1 MGKYFMLNDL
11 ANKREYPLE
20 IKQKS
25 QVSIATGHRDSTK
38 DIHIKKKTG
47 NNSYFLA
54 EHSHTVY
61 PSLSIV

>member
-25 QVSIATGHRDSTK
+25 QVSIATRILQKIFT
-38 DIHIKKKTG
+38 
-47 NNSYFLA
+47 
-54 EHSHTVY
+54 
-61 PSLSIV
+61 